1 MSNYEQIT
9 DVTSITQVNYDVE
22 GSHYTDFRIYFETYD
37 ENWDKIIVAKT
48 ITLHPK
54 DFKNNNIPNL
64 IKVTKR
70 KINKT

>member
-9 DVTSITQVNYDVE
+9 DVTSIIQVNYDVE
-22 GSHYTDFRIYFETYD
+22 GSHYTDFKIHFETYD

-54 DFKNNNIPNL
+54 DFKNNKIPNL
-64 IKVTKR
+64 IKVVKR